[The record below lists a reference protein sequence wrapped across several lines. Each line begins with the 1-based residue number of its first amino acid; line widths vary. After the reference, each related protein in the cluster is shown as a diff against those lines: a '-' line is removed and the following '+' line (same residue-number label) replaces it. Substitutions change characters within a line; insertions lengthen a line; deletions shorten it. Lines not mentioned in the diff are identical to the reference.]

1 MTKERCLEYDIAY
14 MKIAENIA
22 NLSYAIRSK
31 VGAII
36 VNEGGQIISQGFNGT
51 PTGMDNCCEEA
62 HCSCKYVRGCCYT
75 EKPIDEQMSVEFC
88 ANALKELGHAFEK
101 KGHPCHYLTLTTKPE
116 VLHAESNAI
125 SKCAK
130 YGSNTNNSTI
140 YITLSPCYDCAKLI
154 IQSGIKRVVYKDLYR
169 ITDGLDLLVK
179 ANIIC
184 EQLDIE
190 NKKVKQYKYKT
201 K

>member
-62 HCSCKYVRGCCYT
+62 HCSCKYVRGCAYT
-75 EKPIDEQMSVEFC
+75 EKPIEKQISVEFC
-88 ANALKELGHAFEK
+88 ANALKKLGHTNEK
-101 KGHPCHYLTLTTKPE
+101 IGYPCHYLTLTTKPE

-130 YGSNTNNSTI
+130 YGSSTNNSTI

-190 NKKVKQYKYKT
+190 NKKIKQYQ
-201 K
+201 

>member
-62 HCSCKYVRGCCYT
+62 HCSCKYVHGCTYT
-75 EKPIDEQMSVEFC
+75 EKPIEKQLSVEFC
-88 ANALKELGHAFEK
+88 TNALKSLGHANEK
-101 KGHPCHYLTLTTKPE
+101 NGYTCHYCTLTTKDE

-130 YGSNTNNSTI
+130 YGSSTNNSTI

-190 NKKVKQYKYKT
+190 NKKIKQYQ
-201 K
+201 